1 MLVGLKIDI
10 FIREGL
16 QENLPNLLDLLN
28 EYKIEA
34 TFFPALG
41 PDPASTTGFIG
52 KLLGITTDLEI
63 ETKYAFL
70 SIQEQGHELGAVAY
84 DVDQW
89 RRHVLER
96 GADWTREQL
105 RAGARAFEELF
116 DERPRA
122 MAVPDFLINADTP
135 LVEADLGFEY
145 ACDTRGLCVFFPVS
159 AAGASRCPQIPV
171 TLPRIEEAVT
181 TGHSLDDMHQYL
193 FMESQKLLQS
203 GHLFN
208 FTLGNPAHLGVL
220 EKLIV
225 MWMGSGRELVPVR
238 QLLEQVKREEIP
250 SHQAGLIKFGDQ
262 GPVYA
267 AQGERVAGDP

>member
-16 QENLPNLLDLLN
+16 QDTLPVLLELLN
-28 EYKIEA
+28 EYKVEA

-41 PDPASTTGFIG
+41 PDPAGADNLVG
-52 KLLGITTDLEI
+52 KLFGIAADLDI
-63 ETKYAFL
+63 ETKYAFMG
-70 SIQEQGHELGAVAY
+70 IGEQGHELGAVAY

-96 GADWTREQL
+96 DAAWTREQL
-105 RAGARAFEELF
+105 RKGARAFEELF

-135 LVEADLGFEY
+135 LLEAELGFDF
-145 ACDTRGLCVFFPVS
+145 ACDTRGLSVFFPVS
-159 AAGASRCPQIPV
+159 SAGASRCPQIPV
-171 TLPRIEEAVT
+171 TLPRIEEAVAA
-181 TGHSLDDMHQYL
+181 GQPLGDIHQYL
-193 FMESQKLLQS
+193 FMESQKPLQP

-208 FTLGNPAHLGVL
+208 FTLGDPAHLGVL
-220 EKLIV
+220 EKLII
-225 MWMGSGRELVPVR
+225 MWMGTGRELVPVR

-250 SHQAGLIKFGDQ
+250 LHRAGLIKFGDQ

-267 AQGERVAGDP
+267 AQGERVVREP